1 MLEVIDI
8 HKQYEGKPLLS
19 GVSFRVEEGELV
31 CLLGASGSGKSTL
44 LRIIGGLEDP
54 ESGRVIWNGEDIT
67 QTPAHLRGFGLMFQD
82 YALFPNRTVEQNV
95 SFGLEIKL
103 VPPKER
109 EAIVMQQL
117 ELVRMQAFARRPVTE
132 LSGGEQQRVALARA
146 LAPDPHLL
154 MLDEPL
160 GALDHALRVQ
170 LIAEIRRI
178 LKASRKPALYVT
190 HDREEAF
197 ALADRLVVLHD
208 GLVIQQGSP
217 RELFDQPASPWL
229 AAFLGLGNLIP
240 GTVLS
245 TEPFKVRTQLG
256 DLQISEPKSF
266 QTDED
271 CFLLLRPNNAEI
283 EPSTADNAV
292 SGIVRE
298 SIFMGEYYQLILI
311 VKDQPFE
318 VRSERDYAVGES
330 VQVRFDPQK
339 IQCLAMEKSLDE
351 KR

>member
-8 HKQYEGKPLLS
+8 HKQYEGKPPLS
-19 GVSFRVEEGELV
+19 GVSFRIEEGELV

-245 TEPFKVRTQLG
+245 TEPFKGAHSIRGSANFRT
-256 DLQISEPKSF
+256 
-266 QTDED
+266 
-271 CFLLLRPNNAEI
+271 
-283 EPSTADNAV
+283 
-292 SGIVRE
+292 
-298 SIFMGEYYQLILI
+298 
-311 VKDQPFE
+311 
-318 VRSERDYAVGES
+318 
-330 VQVRFDPQK
+330 
-339 IQCLAMEKSLDE
+339 
-351 KR
+351 